1 MRHVPSPNADARALR
16 PLIAVLLGALLVVT
30 GFLFTT
36 GGAAPSDQPVSVTVT
51 AAPVDSVPADATV
64 HRHDDFEFA
73 SPVHRAVT
81 KADDAG
87 PVTMNATVEAPSA
100 VRLPDGADR
109 TRYYVRSD
117 LQLTPA
123 DALFRVTVETS
134 D

>member
-16 PLIAVLLGALLVVT
+16 PLLAVLLGALLVVT

-64 HRHDDFEFA
+64 HR
-73 SPVHRAVT
+73 AVT

-100 VRLPDGADR
+100 VRLPDGADG
-109 TRYYVRSD
+109 TQYYVRSD

-123 DALFRVTVETS
+123 DALFRVTVETTT
-134 D
+134 